1 MKVFNYVQDGW
12 DARCANEIRLLANLC
27 WMMKISTWCKL
38 WWVLIKDILKAE
50 LDNASSGIADSQKIY
65 TGCDRNAKHNSRP
78 KNTKKLQGYCYSM
91 NKPRNNYGFTS
102 FRVFAESESFTNPQ
116 SGYLFSR
123 LSVLGNEF
131 HESPNRTA
139 LTSDH
144 LSTSTYCECSTSRD
158 LEVTSIFLE
167 FVSWDFVFKGTLR

>member
-1 MKVFNYVQDGW
+1 
-12 DARCANEIRLLANLC
+12 
-27 WMMKISTWCKL
+27 MKISTWCKL
-38 WWVLIKDILKAE
+38 WWVLMVNLSLKDILKAG

-65 TGCDRNAKHNSRP
+65 TGCDRSAKHNSRP
-78 KNTKKLQGYCYSM
+78 KNTKKLQGCAI
-91 NKPRNNYGFTS
+91 PWTS
-102 FRVFAESESFTNPQ
+102 LEINMVLLRFRVFAESESFTNPQ

-144 LSTSTYCECSTSRD
+144 LSTSTSTSIAIAQYQEIWKWRAYFWN
-158 LEVTSIFLE
+158 LFL
-167 FVSWDFVFKGTLR
+167 GIRI